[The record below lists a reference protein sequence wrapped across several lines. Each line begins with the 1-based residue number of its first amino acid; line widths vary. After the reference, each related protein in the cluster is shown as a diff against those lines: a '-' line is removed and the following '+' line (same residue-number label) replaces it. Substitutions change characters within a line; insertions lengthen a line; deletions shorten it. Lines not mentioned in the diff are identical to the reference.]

1 MGWSSTRIATIR
13 RQQLPAFVRLR
24 QQIWSLNPPPRHWHR
39 AGPLRAEWKGIRPD
53 YAAQYWLL
61 FVRILNCR
69 PRPVKSLSDKWLECR
84 YKPQKSDRGATIPK
98 WFARVVMMGKYF
110 LWLPQLWTSGPPRH
124 RHRVVERFLS
134 WLMLPQ
140 FDMKT
145 IRRRSAAWGMGQ
157 LHLLYWNRWRMGAK
171 EGENITSIQ
180 LSYHSAGGRT

>member
-24 QQIWSLNPPPRHWHR
+24 RQIWSLNPPRHWHW

-84 YKPQKSDRGATIPK
+84 YKPQKSDRGCNNSQMICTCCDDGEIFFMIAP
-98 WFARVVMMGKYF
+98 ALDPG
-110 LWLPQLWTSGPPRH
+110 TSGPPRH
-124 RHRVVERFLS
+124 WHRVVERFLS

-145 IRRRSAAWGMGQ
+145 IRRRSAARGSCTCCS
-157 LHLLYWNRWRMGAK
+157 
-171 EGENITSIQ
+171 EID
-180 LSYHSAGGRT
+180 GGWEQRREKI